1 MLLLRLLLLKKVLV
15 CPLTQLYSFCYRFF
29 FICVYLARRV
39 VCPRFLALRPI
50 LQRLVKIRKDGN
62 VKEFIAISSASTPA
76 EAVVEQFEPW
86 QLAAVAAAEGS
97 VGG

>member
-1 MLLLRLLLLKKVLV
+1 M
-15 CPLTQLYSFCYRFF
+15 
-29 FICVYLARRV
+29 
-39 VCPRFLALRPI
+39 
-50 LQRLVKIRKDGN
+50 KIRKDGN

-97 VGG
+97 VGGSRRLT